1 MCFNLILVTKTMPA
15 THGELLAL
23 LLSRATRYFG
33 SGKGWYSYMSGRGF
47 GNDSMWHMISPS
59 SGGG

>member
-47 GNDSMWHMISPS
+47 WK
-59 SGGG
+59 